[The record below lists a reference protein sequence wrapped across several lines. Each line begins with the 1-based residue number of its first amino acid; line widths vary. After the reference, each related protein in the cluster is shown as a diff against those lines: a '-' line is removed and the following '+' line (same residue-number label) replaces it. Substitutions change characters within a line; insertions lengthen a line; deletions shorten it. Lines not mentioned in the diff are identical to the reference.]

1 MAGAEMSGMEDNASS
16 NITVVIAG
24 RPYPLKISANDEA
37 DIRRIV
43 KEVNEMVNQFQR
55 TYTRKDKQDCL
66 AMAIL
71 TYAVNLHKS
80 RESSNPAADPAFTGK
95 IHQLDQ
101 LLDQYL
107 HS

>member
-1 MAGAEMSGMEDNASS
+1 MEDNASS

-24 RPYPLKISANDEA
+24 RPYPLRISANDEA

-43 KEVNEMVNQFQR
+43 KEVNEKVNQFQR
-55 TYTRKDKQDCL
+55 TYTKKDKQDCL

-71 TYAVNLHKS
+71 TYAVQLHKS
-80 RESSNPAADPAFTGK
+80 RTTVHPTADSALSGTVLQ
-95 IHQLDQ
+95 IDR

>member
-1 MAGAEMSGMEDNASS
+1 
-16 NITVVIAG
+16 
-24 RPYPLKISANDEA
+24 
-37 DIRRIV
+37 
-43 KEVNEMVNQFQR
+43 
-55 TYTRKDKQDCL
+55 
-66 AMAIL
+66 MAIL